1 MSASDSVFS
10 PVVAVLCQ
18 CGTLCSA
25 QWWLCCASV
34 GLYVQPSGG
43 LLCRQV
49 ILCRPSGDWW
59 VRSDPVLSPAVAWR
73 VRE

>member
-25 QWWLCCASV
+25 QWWLVVSASDSV
-34 GLYVQPSGG
+34 SARWWLGG
-43 LLCRQV
+43 SV
-49 ILCRPSGDWW
+49 
-59 VRSDPVLSPAVAWR
+59 SDPVLSPAVALR
-73 VRE
+73 FRE